1 MSNDIQ
7 ELTIPE
13 NFNEWEL
20 LDLFIKSCNGYIALV
35 DLGDDK
41 FMMCYNFDW
50 YYLAIQWFERFGYER
65 P

>member
-1 MSNDIQ
+1 MRNDIQ

-20 LDLFIKSCNGYIALV
+20 LDLFVKSCNGYIALV

-41 FMMCYNFDW
+41 FIMCHDFDW
-50 YYLAIQWFERFGYER
+50 YYLASQWFERMGYER

>member
-1 MSNDIQ
+1 MSNEIR

-20 LDLFIKSCNGYIALV
+20 LDLFVKSCNGYLALV
-35 DLGDDK
+35 DLGNNK
-41 FMMCYNFDW
+41 FVICYDFDW
-50 YYLAIQWFERFGYER
+50 YYLASQWFERLDYER